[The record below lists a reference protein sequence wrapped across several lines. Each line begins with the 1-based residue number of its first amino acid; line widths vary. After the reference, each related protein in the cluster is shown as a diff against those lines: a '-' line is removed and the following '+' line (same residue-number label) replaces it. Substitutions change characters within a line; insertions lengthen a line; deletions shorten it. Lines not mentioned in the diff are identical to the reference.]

1 MSVKDT
7 YLIPGLTAFS
17 TSFPQ
22 FQTKIF
28 DSFSIDGDN
37 RFVHDTS
44 SCQYVY
50 KNHLSCE
57 SVNFNLDDGIDD
69 IILKTEISQNEKID
83 YLLKYMLLNRDC
95 PDTDFVCSRGLLRKL
110 MCKPY
115 EPMEP
120 MIILATKFKGKI
132 YLCTHESEQTA
143 RERQRRTEGESANL
157 RQILSY
163 GLKFEH
169 YMLTGQ
175 WSKFFFNYL
184 SISD

>member
-143 RERQRRTEGESANL
+143 RERQQRNERESAKL
-157 RQILSY
+157 RRILSY

-175 WSKFFFNYL
+175 WSTFFFNYL